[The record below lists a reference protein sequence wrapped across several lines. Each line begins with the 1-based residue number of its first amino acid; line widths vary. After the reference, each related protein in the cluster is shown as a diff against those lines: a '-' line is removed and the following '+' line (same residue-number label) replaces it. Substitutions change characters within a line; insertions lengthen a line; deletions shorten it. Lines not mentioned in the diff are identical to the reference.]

1 MLPLLR
7 TSGLV
12 RRPVVYR
19 DIRLGVAADVLFDR
33 AIRRLVGLEVR
44 CGDGKNRFLPFPACE
59 VRDEAIV
66 VESALVLLE
75 RNVEF
80 YRLDGCTFSELR
92 DTRVVVGRDHDA
104 GTLADLLV
112 SGDGE
117 VARIVAAADHGLR
130 ELEADGAVTLGNQGL
145 RPAV

>member
-19 DIRLGVAADVLFDR
+19 DIRLGVAADALFDR

-44 CGDGKNRFLPFPACE
+44 CGDGKDRLLPFPACE
-59 VRDEAIV
+59 VRDETIV

-75 RNVEF
+75 GNLEF
-80 YRLDGCTFSELR
+80 YRLDGCTYSELR
-92 DTRVVVGRDHDA
+92 DTPVAVGGDEA

-112 SGDGE
+112 SMDGE
-117 VARIVAAADHGLR
+117 VARIVAATDDGVR
-130 ELEADGAVTLGNQGL
+130 ELEPGGAVTLGNQGL

>member
-19 DIRLGVAADVLFDR
+19 DIRLGTVADALFDR
-33 AIRRLVGLEVR
+33 AIRRLVGLEVH
-44 CGDGKNRFLPFPACE
+44 CGDGKDRFLPFPACE
-59 VRDEAIV
+59 VRDERIV

-75 RNVEF
+75 GNLEF
-80 YRLDGCTFSELR
+80 YRLDGCTFSQFR
-92 DTRVVVGRDHDA
+92 DTPVLAGGDEA
-104 GTLADLLV
+104 GTLADVLV
-112 SGDGE
+112 SWDGE
-117 VARIVAAADHGLR
+117 VARILAAADDGLR
-130 ELEADGAVTLGNQGL
+130 ELEPDGALTLGNQGL

>member
-19 DIRLGVAADVLFDR
+19 DIRLGVAADALFDR

-44 CGDGKNRFLPFPACE
+44 CGDGKDRFLPFPACE
-59 VRDEAIV
+59 VRDERIA
-66 VESALVLLE
+66 VESALVLLDG
-75 RNVEF
+75 NLEF
-80 YRLDGCTFSELR
+80 YRLDGCTFAELR
-92 DTRVVVGRDHDA
+92 GTAVMVGGDEA
-104 GTLADLLV
+104 GTLADVLV
-112 SGDGE
+112 SVDGE
-117 VARIVAAADHGLR
+117 VARVVAAAGDGLH
-130 ELEADGAVTLGNQGL
+130 ELEPGGAVTLGNQGL

>member
-19 DIRLGVAADVLFDR
+19 DIRLGVAADALFDR
-33 AIRRLVGLEVR
+33 AIRRLVGLEVH
-44 CGDGKNRFLPFPACE
+44 CGDGKDRFLPFPACE
-59 VRDEAIV
+59 VRDEAIAV
-66 VESALVLLE
+66 QSALVLLE
-75 RNVEF
+75 GNLEF

-92 DTRVVVGRDHDA
+92 DTPVLVGDDDA
-104 GTLADLLV
+104 GGLADLVV
-112 SGDGE
+112 SLDGE
-117 VARIVAAADHGLR
+117 VARIVAAGDDGLR
-130 ELEADGAVTLGNQGL
+130 EFEADVVTMGNQGL

>member
-12 RRPVVYR
+12 HRPVVYG
-19 DIRLGVAADVLFDR
+19 DIRLGVAVDALFDR

-44 CGDGKNRFLPFPACE
+44 CGDGQDRFLPFPACE
-59 VRDEAIV
+59 VDEKWIV

-75 RNVEF
+75 GNLDF
-80 YRLDGCTFSELR
+80 YRLDGCTFSQLR
-92 DTRVVVGRDHDA
+92 DTPVLVGGSEA
-104 GTLADLLV
+104 GTLGDLLV
-112 SGDGE
+112 SVDGE
-117 VARIVAAADHGLR
+117 VARVVAAAGDG
-130 ELEADGAVTLGNQGL
+130 ELDLDADGTVTLGNRGL

>member
-1 MLPLLR
+1 MLPLHR

-19 DIRLGVAADVLFDR
+19 DIRLGVATDALFDR

-44 CGDGKNRFLPFPACE
+44 CGDGRDRFLPFPACDLAGD
-59 VRDEAIV
+59 RLV

-75 RNVEF
+75 GNVDF
-80 YRLDGCTFSELR
+80 YRLDGSTFAGL
-92 DTRVVVGRDHDA
+92 VGAPVLADGATA
-104 GTLADLLV
+104 GTLSDLLV
-112 SGDGE
+112 GHDGE
-117 VARIVAAADHGLR
+117 VARIVAVTADGAR
-130 ELEADGAVTLGNQGL
+130 ELEPHGVTVGDRGL

>member
-19 DIRLGVAADVLFDR
+19 DIRLGVAVDALFDR
-33 AIRRLVGLEVR
+33 AIRRIVGLEVR
-44 CGDGKNRFLPFPACE
+44 CGDGKDRFLPFPACE
-59 VRDEAIV
+59 VCDERIV
-66 VESALVLLE
+66 VESALVLLDG
-75 RNVEF
+75 NLGF

-92 DTRVVVGRDHDA
+92 DTPVVVGGDA
-104 GTLADLLV
+104 VGTLIDLVV
-112 SGDGE
+112 SVEGE
-117 VARIVAAADHGLR
+117 VARIVAASEDGVH
-130 ELEADGAVTLGNQGL
+130 ELEPGGAVTLGNQGL

>member
-19 DIRLGVAADVLFDR
+19 DIRLGVAADLLFDR
-33 AIRRLVGLEVR
+33 AIRRLVGLEVA
-44 CGDGKNRFLPFPACE
+44 CGDGKDRFLPFPACE
-59 VRDEAIV
+59 VRDGTIA

-75 RNVEF
+75 GNLEF

-92 DTRVVVGRDHDA
+92 ETPVLVGDDDA

-112 SGDGE
+112 SPDGE
-117 VARIVAAADHGLR
+117 VARIVAARDDGFR
-130 ELEADGAVTLGNQGL
+130 ELEADVVTLGNQGL